1 MNKNSEETKER
12 IKKAFI
18 KLYKEN
24 RIEKITISQ
33 LTKEAKV
40 YRGTFY
46 YYYTDIYDL
55 LEQIEE
61 SFFKEVIEDVLGVI
75 EGILVGDIEERAVEI
90 TEHFKKYE
98 EIMTLFFVDKP
109 NTKLIKRLKE
119 AAKCKVLKKLGID
132 NNNLSDE
139 DKYILEYIASAQV
152 GIITKWIENKRD
164 INTVDLAKI
173 IKKVNLFGPITSLMN
188 NAINK

>member
-1 MNKNSEETKER
+1 MNKNSEDTKER

-109 NTKLIKRLKE
+109 NTTLIKRLKE

>member
-75 EGILVGDIEERAVEI
+75 EGILVGDIEDRAVEI

-109 NTKLIKRLKE
+109 NTTLIRRLKE
-119 AAKCKVLKKLGID
+119 AAKCKVLMKLGID
-132 NNNLSDE
+132 NNNLSNE

-164 INTVDLAKI
+164 INAVDLAKI

>member
-61 SFFKEVIEDVLGVI
+61 RFFKEVIEDVLGVI
-75 EGILVGDIEERAVEI
+75 EGILVGDIEDRAVEI

-109 NTKLIKRLKE
+109 NTTLIKRLKE
-119 AAKCKVLKKLGID
+119 AAKCKVLMKLGID
-132 NNNLSDE
+132 NNNLSNE

-164 INTVDLAKI
+164 INAVDLAKI

>member
-75 EGILVGDIEERAVEI
+75 EGILVGDIEDRAVEI

-109 NTKLIKRLKE
+109 NTTLIRRLKE
-119 AAKCKVLKKLGID
+119 AAKCKVLMKLGID

-164 INTVDLAKI
+164 INAVDLAKI

>member
-109 NTKLIKRLKE
+109 NTTLIRRLKE
-119 AAKCKVLKKLGID
+119 AAKCKVLMKLGID
-132 NNNLSDE
+132 NNNLSNE

-164 INTVDLAKI
+164 INAVDLAKI

>member
-109 NTKLIKRLKE
+109 NTTLIKRLKE

-139 DKYILEYIASAQV
+139 DKYILEYIASEKV
-152 GIITKWIENKRD
+152 DIITKWIENKRD
-164 INTVDLAKI
+164 INAVDLAKI

>member
-109 NTKLIKRLKE
+109 NTTLIKRLKE

>member
-61 SFFKEVIEDVLGVI
+61 RFFKEVIEDVLGVI
-75 EGILVGDIEERAVEI
+75 EGILVGDIEKRAVEI

-109 NTKLIKRLKE
+109 NTTLIKRLKE
-119 AAKCKVLKKLGID
+119 AAKCKVLMKLGID

-164 INTVDLAKI
+164 INAVDLAKI

-188 NAINK
+188 NVINK

>member
-33 LTKEAKV
+33 LTKESKV

-109 NTKLIKRLKE
+109 NTTLIRRLKE
-119 AAKCKVLKKLGID
+119 AAKCKVLMKLGID
-132 NNNLSDE
+132 NNNLSNE

-164 INTVDLAKI
+164 INAVDLAKI

>member
-61 SFFKEVIEDVLGVI
+61 RFFKEVIEDVLGVI

-109 NTKLIKRLKE
+109 NTTLIKRLKE
-119 AAKCKVLKKLGID
+119 AAKCKVLMKLGID
-132 NNNLSDE
+132 NNNLSNE

-164 INTVDLAKI
+164 INAVDLAKI

>member
-75 EGILVGDIEERAVEI
+75 EGILVGDIEKRAVEI

-109 NTKLIKRLKE
+109 NTTLIKRLKE
-119 AAKCKVLKKLGID
+119 AAKCKVLMKLGID

-164 INTVDLAKI
+164 INAVDLAKI

>member
-61 SFFKEVIEDVLGVI
+61 RFFKEVIEDVLGVI
-75 EGILVGDIEERAVEI
+75 EGILVGDIEKRAVEI

-98 EIMTLFFVDKP
+98 EIMTLFFVDKL
-109 NTKLIKRLKE
+109 NTTLIKRLKE
-119 AAKCKVLKKLGID
+119 AAKCKVLMKLGID
-132 NNNLSDE
+132 NNNLSNE

-164 INTVDLAKI
+164 INAVDLAKI
-173 IKKVNLFGPITSLMN
+173 IKKANLFGPITSLMK

>member
-61 SFFKEVIEDVLGVI
+61 KFFKEVIEDVLGVI

-109 NTKLIKRLKE
+109 NTTLIKRLKE
-119 AAKCKVLKKLGID
+119 AAKCKVLMKLGID
-132 NNNLSDE
+132 NNNLSNE

-164 INTVDLAKI
+164 INAVDLAKI

>member
-46 YYYTDIYDL
+46 YYYKDIYDL
-55 LEQIEE
+55 LEQIEGR
-61 SFFKEVIEDVLGVI
+61 FFKEVIEDVFGVI
-75 EGILVGDIEERAVEI
+75 EGILSGDIEKRAVEI
-90 TEHFKKYE
+90 TDHFKKYE

-109 NTKLIKRLKE
+109 NYILIRRLKE
-119 AAKCKVLKKLGID
+119 AAKSKILMILGIN
-132 NNNLSDE
+132 NNNLSNE
-139 DKYILEYIASAQV
+139 DKYILEYISSAQV

-164 INTVDLAKI
+164 IDTVKLARI
-173 IKKVNLFGPITSLMN
+173 IKKVNLLGPVTSLKN
-188 NAINK
+188 NSINK

>member
-109 NTKLIKRLKE
+109 NTTLIKRLKE
-119 AAKCKVLKKLGID
+119 AAKCKVLMKLGID
-132 NNNLSDE
+132 NNNLSNE

-164 INTVDLAKI
+164 INAVDLAKI

>member
-109 NTKLIKRLKE
+109 NTTLIRRLKE
-119 AAKCKVLKKLGID
+119 AAKCKVLMKLGID
-132 NNNLSDE
+132 NNNLSNE

-164 INTVDLAKI
+164 INAVDLAKI

-188 NAINK
+188 NVINK

>member
-109 NTKLIKRLKE
+109 NTTLIKRLKE
-119 AAKCKVLKKLGID
+119 AAKCKVLMKLGID

-164 INTVDLAKI
+164 INAVDLAKI

>member
-61 SFFKEVIEDVLGVI
+61 KFFKEVIEDVLGVI
-75 EGILVGDIEERAVEI
+75 EGILVGDIEKRAVEI

-109 NTKLIKRLKE
+109 NTTLIKRLKE
-119 AAKCKVLKKLGID
+119 AAKCKVLMKLGID
-132 NNNLSDE
+132 NNNLSNE

-164 INTVDLAKI
+164 INAVDLAKI

>member
-1 MNKNSEETKER
+1 MNKNSAETKER

-61 SFFKEVIEDVLGVI
+61 RFFKEVIEDVLGVI
-75 EGILVGDIEERAVEI
+75 EGILVGDIEKRAVEI

-109 NTKLIKRLKE
+109 NTTLIKRLKE
-119 AAKCKVLKKLGID
+119 AAKCKVLMKLGID

-164 INTVDLAKI
+164 INAVDLAKI

>member
-75 EGILVGDIEERAVEI
+75 EGILVGDIEDRAVEI

-109 NTKLIKRLKE
+109 NTTLIKRLKE
-119 AAKCKVLKKLGID
+119 AAKCKVLMKLGID
-132 NNNLSDE
+132 NNNLSNE

-164 INTVDLAKI
+164 INAVDLAKI

>member
-75 EGILVGDIEERAVEI
+75 EGILVGDIEKRAVEI

-109 NTKLIKRLKE
+109 NTTLIRRLKE
-119 AAKCKVLKKLGID
+119 AAKCKVLMKLGID
-132 NNNLSDE
+132 NNNLSNE

-164 INTVDLAKI
+164 INAVDLAKI